1 MGTKLVFMPYI
12 CTIYRP
18 MYGTNKF
25 VSMGKIKENSTNNIN
40 KQYIQ
45 ECDLSY
51 AVCKIGGR
59 WKLFILSKLRD
70 ETLRFSEIKRAI
82 PGITERMLTL
92 QLKELEKEGLVKRTV
107 YAEVPPRVDYELTDI
122 ARELIPIWDA
132 LNTWGGKHRKFIEKQ
147 EDCRE

>member
-1 MGTKLVFMPYI
+1 
-12 CTIYRP
+12 

-70 ETLRFSEIKRAI
+70 GVLRFSEIKRAI

-132 LNTWGGKHRKFIEKQ
+132 LNTWGGKHRKFIAQQ
-147 EDCRE
+147 EDCNESLS